1 MEENIN
7 YLEYKDLKIDPVIF
21 TQGFVP
27 GCDMRI
33 CGGQCCNWGVYMDR
47 DFEKVIMNYETQI
60 KDEMDEFQPRDTS
73 LWFEKELEP
82 DEDFPSGYA
91 IGSELYI
98 SSLGVTQCV
107 FKDKRGY
114 CSLQVTAVNNGMHK
128 WEIKPKYCIMYPLTI
143 VDNVLTYDSD
153 HSDRLDYCG
162 RGHEENFTQT
172 VFEAMT
178 EEIKFIMGEDGY
190 KFLYEHFN
198 KNYKKK
204 IQIEI
209 LK

>member
-1 MEENIN
+1 MEENTN

-47 DFEKVIMNYETQI
+47 DFEKVVMNYETQI
-60 KDEMDEFQPRDTS
+60 KEEMDEFQPKDSSR
-73 LWFEKELEP
+73 WFEKELEP

-91 IGSELYI
+91 IGTELYI

-162 RGHEENFTQT
+162 RSHTENFTQT

-178 EEIKFIMGEDGY
+178 EEIKFILGEDGY
-190 KFLYEHFN
+190 KFLLEHFN
-198 KNYKKK
+198 NNYKKK

>member
-1 MEENIN
+1 MEEKIN

-60 KDEMDEFQPRDTS
+60 KDEMDEFQPRDS
-73 LWFEKELEP
+73 SVWFEKELEP

-143 VDNVLTYDSD
+143 VDNMLTYDSD

-162 RGHEENFTQT
+162 RAHEENFTQT

-198 KNYKKK
+198 TNYKKK

>member
-1 MEENIN
+1 MEEKIN

-60 KDEMDEFQPRDTS
+60 KDEMDEFQPRDS
-73 LWFEKELEP
+73 SVWFEKELEP

-162 RGHEENFTQT
+162 RAHEENFTQT

-198 KNYKKK
+198 TNYKKK

>member
-1 MEENIN
+1 MEEKIN